1 MNKHSTKPYLI
12 RAIHEWC
19 SDQGHT
25 PYLAVAVDEH
35 THVPLEYVKAG
46 EIVLNVSLAAT
57 NRLRL
62 GNDWI
67 EFQAR
72 FGGIAR
78 DISIPISNVSAIY
91 ARETGHGMAFEVSKA
106 PAHLEVHDAAQAP
119 PALPSPKPT
128 GPQGAS
134 VSSLALASSQRA
146 PSKEGQASTGKAPV
160 ESAKRMRSV
169 GPRRQPQKAPSQ
181 SQEALAAQAPDSK
194 AQLSPDLE
202 ATGSASTAQHPEG
215 LAPEKRDAS
224 AALSASKRPVAAL
237 SSVDKQSVQD
247 DEAPTTE
254 GSPATRARGAAR
266 GASKSR
272 PKLTRVK

>member
-1 MNKHSTKPYLI
+1 MTTNSTKPYLI

-35 THVPLEYVKAG
+35 TRVPMEYVKAG
-46 EIVLNVSLAAT
+46 EIVLNVSLTAT

-72 FGGIAR
+72 FGGVAR

-106 PAHLEVHDAAQAP
+106 PAHVDESLSQAQPTSRSSQGNAADASTQAP
-119 PALPSPKPT
+119 A
-128 GPQGAS
+128 
-134 VSSLALASSQRA
+134 LALASSQ
-146 PSKEGQASTGKAPV
+146 PSAEVDEASKSASKTQP
-160 ESAKRMRSV
+160 AKRMRSV
-169 GPRRQPQKAPSQ
+169 GQRRQNTKPVDQPTQKLGSV
-181 SQEALAAQAPDSK
+181 SK
-194 AQLSPDLE
+194 TSEDERKDPGP
-202 ATGSASTAQHPEG
+202 T
-215 LAPEKRDAS
+215 
-224 AALSASKRPVAAL
+224 L
-237 SSVDKQSVQD
+237 SSVEKHSLQD
-247 DEAPTTE
+247 GQPSSDESTASARTRGGARS
-254 GSPATRARGAAR
+254 GSKP
-266 GASKSR
+266 R